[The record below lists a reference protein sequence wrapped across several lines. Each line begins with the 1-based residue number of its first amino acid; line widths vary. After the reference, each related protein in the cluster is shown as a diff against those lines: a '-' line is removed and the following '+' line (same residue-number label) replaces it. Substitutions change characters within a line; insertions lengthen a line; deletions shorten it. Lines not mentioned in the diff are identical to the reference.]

1 MRHTSISTNVRT
13 RTRAHSHRAARIA
26 REQERNLLRA
36 LSALDGLSAQ
46 GMGSTRAA
54 RHAR

>member
-26 REQERNLLRA
+26 RKPEQERDFLRA
-36 LSALDGLSAQ
+36 LSALDGLSVQ
-46 GMGSTRAA
+46 SIGA
-54 RHAR
+54 RS